1 MYRMFT
7 ILSTG
12 SVRIDP
18 RNRYARRDRSSDP
31 IFFYYRGERRATSG
45 QKMMIEVA
53 QLNNLAIRVSGFKR
67 QTQENR
73 SQFDLVVLIPG
84 QTASDEVSRVLSQR
98 RLTLTLFLETG
109 EKESHLVSV
118 KTHEIQETGNPASPV
133 YRHQIELVER
143 SPEDAPT
150 LNEIE
155 EELAT
160 IMSRFERLLYAL
172 DRSGVVK
179 RDVVEDRVAELHDE
193 RL

>member
-1 MYRMFT
+1 
-7 ILSTG
+7 
-12 SVRIDP
+12 
-18 RNRYARRDRSSDP
+18 
-31 IFFYYRGERRATSG
+31 
-45 QKMMIEVA
+45 MMIEVA
-53 QLNNLAIRVSGFKR
+53 QLNNLAVRVSGFKR

-84 QTASDEVSRVLSQR
+84 RTASDEVSHVLSQR
-98 RLTLTLFLETG
+98 LLTLTLFLETG
-109 EKESHLVSV
+109 EKASHPVSV
-118 KTHEIQETGNPASPV
+118 KMHQVQETGNPASPV

-160 IMSRFERLLYAL
+160 IMSRFERLLDAL